1 MTLAVLATLIAV
13 AAPAFGN
20 LIQRT
25 EAQTSRSAL
34 TTALNTAR
42 IFAASK
48 TAHVVVCPSADRQYC
63 GHTTEWQHGWLIF
76 IDADDDG
83 CATPARNSSASR
95 EAQPDGVAILSTTGR
110 TRIDYRPDGSATGS
124 NVTFTVCDRR
134 GSEDATALGHQQRRP
149 RPQRPGNR
157 CRRRGLR
164 ADSRPASRLT
174 NRGLTK
180 PLLDARRAAQDN
192 SRLARIAQPVRA
204 SDC

>member
-1 MTLAVLATLIAV
+1 MQTTKHQNLGLSLIELLMTLAVLATLIAV
-13 AAPAFGN
+13 AAPAFGK

-48 TAHVVVCPSADRQYC
+48 NAHVVVCPSADRQYC
-63 GHTTEWQHGWLIF
+63 GHTTEWQHGWLVF

-83 CATPARNSSASR
+83 LRDADEELLSVA

-124 NVTFTVCDRR
+124 NVTFTLCDRR
-134 GSEDATALGHQQRRP
+134 GSEDASALVINNAGRVRSAPATDAAAAACEQILGQP
-149 RPQRPGNR
+149 R
-157 CRRRGLR
+157 
-164 ADSRPASRLT
+164 A
-174 NRGLTK
+174 
-180 PLLDARRAAQDN
+180 
-192 SRLARIAQPVRA
+192 
-204 SDC
+204 